1 MKIIIP
7 SSDLRNKYNEVSKL
21 SLKEEKAIYITV
33 NGRGDTVL
41 LNQTLYEKQMAELD
55 LLRLLSE
62 AEESVNKKDVM
73 DARLAFAELRKGI
86 KWHVYYQTNK
96 RC

>member
-7 SSDLRNKYNEVSKL
+7 SSDLRNRYNEVSKL

-41 LNQTLYEKQMAELD
+41 INQTLYENQMAELD

-62 AEESVNKKDVM
+62 AEESVNKKDIV
-73 DARLAFAELRKGI
+73 DARIALSEIRKGI
-86 KWHVYYQTNK
+86 K
-96 RC
+96 

>member
-1 MKIIIP
+1 MKTIIP

-21 SLKEEKAIYITV
+21 ALEEEKAIYITV

-41 LNQTLYEKQMAELD
+41 LNQTVYENQMAELE

-62 AEESVNKKDVM
+62 AEDSFNKKDVV
-73 DARLAFAELRKGI
+73 DVKTAFSEIRNGLK
-86 KWHVYYQTNK
+86 
-96 RC
+96 

>member
-21 SLKEEKAIYITV
+21 SLEEEKAIYITV

-41 LNQTLYEKQMAELD
+41 VNQTLYEKQMAELE

-73 DARLAFAELRKGI
+73 DARLALSEIRKGI
-86 KWHVYYQTNK
+86 KWYVYS
-96 RC
+96 

>member
-21 SLKEEKAIYITV
+21 TLEEQKPVYITV

-41 LNQTLYEKQMAELD
+41 INQTVYERQLAELEI
-55 LLRLLSE
+55 LRLLAE
-62 AEESVNKKDVM
+62 AEDSVNKGDVI
-73 DARLAFAELRKGI
+73 DAKIAFDKIRKGL
-86 KWHVYYQTNK
+86 K
-96 RC
+96 

>member
-21 SLKEEKAIYITV
+21 TLEEQKPIYITV

-41 LNQTLYEKQMAELD
+41 INQTVYERQLAELE
-55 LLRLLSE
+55 LLRLLAE
-62 AEESVNKKDVM
+62 AEDSVNKGDVI
-73 DARLAFAELRKGI
+73 DAKTAFDKIRKELK
-86 KWHVYYQTNK
+86 
-96 RC
+96 

>member
-21 SLKEEKAIYITV
+21 ALEEEKAIYITV

-41 LNQTLYEKQMAELD
+41 LNQTVYEKQMAELE

-62 AEESVNKKDVM
+62 AEDSVIKHDVIE
-73 DARLAFAELRKGI
+73 ARQAFAEIRKGL
-86 KWHVYYQTNK
+86 K
-96 RC
+96 

>member
-7 SSDLRNKYNEVSKL
+7 SSDLRNKYNEVSRL
-21 SLKEEKAIYITV
+21 SLEEEKAIYITV

-41 LNQTLYEKQMAELD
+41 INQTVYEKQMAELE

-62 AEESVNKKDVM
+62 ADDSVNKKDVV
-73 DARLAFAELRKGI
+73 DARQAFAEIRKGL
-86 KWHVYYQTNK
+86 K
-96 RC
+96 

>member
-7 SSDLRNKYNEVSKL
+7 SSDLRNRYNEVSNL
-21 SLKEEKAIYITV
+21 ALKEKEAIYITV

-41 LNQTLYEKQMAELD
+41 INQTVYENQLAELE

-62 AEESVNKKDVM
+62 ADDSFKRNDVIE
-73 DARLAFAELRKGI
+73 AKEALKNLRNDLK
-86 KWHVYYQTNK
+86 
-96 RC
+96 